1 MENGKTGLYKN
12 SETSEPITI
21 NIIFDVGDYISDITQ
36 HAKIQ
41 SDRPNEASGRI
52 GEMLLSRGF
61 IFSIFD
67 LLPYK
72 PQNRILHFLTLRT
85 TTIQMQNE
93 FITRR
98 LVQAKK
104 QESEAR
110 EATATGSDQHY
121 ALEKRSHLRLRFGLK
136 RFTQVSARQLRGS
149 ATIDLFS
156 LRKLVP

>member
-72 PQNRILHFLTLRT
+72 PQNLILHFLTLRT

-98 LVQAKK
+98 LVQAKNRN
-104 QESEAR
+104 QRR
-110 EATATGSDQHY
+110 E
-121 ALEKRSHLRLRFGLK
+121 RRLLPGVISITRW
-136 RFTQVSARQLRGS
+136 RNVR
-149 ATIDLFS
+149 I
-156 LRKLVP
+156 